1 LQEQVPEVYGVD
13 RKTALEALQLRI
25 ENKNLI
31 KHSLAVE
38 AIMRRLASF
47 FHEDQELWGLAG
59 LVHNIDIERVNG
71 NMSQRGFMAADILE
85 GLNFDGTIVYAVK
98 SLNPDSHLSRRRKI
112 DKALFCADPMATLI
126 LSSVL
131 VLQEQKLDALSD
143 TMVLKHFYEDGFA
156 RSARREQIMACS
168 ELNISLEEFIKLSL
182 EALKAIKEDLGY

>member
-1 LQEQVPEVYGVD
+1 MD

>member
-168 ELNISLEEFIKLSL
+168 ELDISLEEFIKLSL